1 MAGIPYTYNNILRGE
16 NSSLSPVVDINEAAI
31 NCQAS
36 WGLWHRI
43 WDSQSRLPERISIAA
58 KVKHGSNYGIG
69 KDALID
75 SSLLIL
81 LPWCII
87 LAAQVHFPKSV
98 LHYSTSYF
106 SCTLLSTETY
116 ASNRCL
122 FAIYLKQWHWKI
134 QSLWQETEKA
144 KLWTMGSMMLR
155 AQLLKQDCL
164 GVYPYLL

>member
-1 MAGIPYTYNNILRGE
+1 MKLQSTY
-16 NSSLSPVVDINEAAI
+16 
-31 NCQAS
+31 CQAS

-144 KLWTMGSMMLR
+144 KLWTCEVR
-155 AQLLKQDCL
+155 CL
-164 GVYPYLL
+164 WDICMKFSRRWVTILFKTD